1 MRITA
6 INLRNLICIIWVLL
20 LGSTNSLYAALNI
33 EIYGGGAR
41 KIPIALVPFAAET
54 QFPERVSAVVAAD
67 LERSGLFKLVD
78 TFGASP
84 HEIDQVN
91 YMDWQSRN
99 AAALVIGSIAAQ
111 PDGRLD
117 VRFRLLDVSK
127 RIQLAGF
134 SSVVTSDQL
143 RALSHRIADVIY
155 ETLIGEPGF
164 FSSRIAFVRKQGN
177 QYALQVADY
186 DGYNARSLIEYSE
199 PIISPT
205 WSPDGG
211 KIAYVSF
218 EKKKP
223 VVYVQTLAT
232 RERKAVANFK
242 GSNSAPAWSPDG
254 SKLAVVLSQ
263 QGGSQIYLINTDGS
277 GLQRLSQSSS
287 IDTEPVFSPDGRWIL
302 FTSDRGGSPQIYRMP
317 ASGENT
323 GRAERLTFEGDYNVS
338 PSISPDGKLLVFISR
353 NAGGF
358 NVALQ
363 DIATRQVQLLTNSR
377 FDESPSFSPNNR
389 VILYASEINRRGIL
403 SLVSV
408 DGQVK
413 QRLSPDMGDIREPAW
428 GPLPGK

>member
-1 MRITA
+1 MY
-6 INLRNLICIIWVLL
+6 LRNLVCIIWVLL
-20 LGSTNSLYAALNI
+20 LGSTTSLYAALNI
-33 EIYGGGAR
+33 EIYGGGAS

-54 QFPERVSAVVAAD
+54 QFSERISAIVAAD
-67 LERSGLFKLVD
+67 LERSGLFKMVD

-91 YMDWQSRN
+91 YMDWQNRN

-134 SSVVTSDQL
+134 SSIVTSDQL

-155 ETLIGEPGF
+155 ETLIEEPGF

-287 IDTEPVFSPDGRWIL
+287 IDTEPTFSPDGRWII

-317 ASGENT
+317 TSGENA

-338 PSISPDGKLLVFISR
+338 PSISPDGKLLVYISR
-353 NAGGF
+353 NAGKF

-363 DIATRQVQLLTNSR
+363 DIATRQVQLLTDSR

-428 GPLPGK
+428 GPLPGKR

>member
-1 MRITA
+1 MR
-6 INLRNLICIIWVLL
+6 LRNLICILLVLL
-20 LGSTNSLYAALNI
+20 VSTTTGLHAALNI
-33 EIYGGGAR
+33 EIYGGGAS

-78 TFGASP
+78 TFGTAP

-91 YMDWQSRN
+91 YTDWQNRN
-99 AAALVIGSIAAQ
+99 AAALVIGSISAQ

-117 VRFRLLDVSK
+117 VRFRLLDVAK

-134 SSVVTSDQL
+134 SSIVTTDQL

-155 ETLIGEPGF
+155 EALTGEPGF

-177 QYALQVADY
+177 QYALQVSDY
-186 DGYNARSLIEYSE
+186 DGFNARSLIEYSE
-199 PIISPT
+199 PIISPS
-205 WSPDGG
+205 WSPDGS

-223 VVYVQTLAT
+223 IVYVQTLAT
-232 RERKAVANFK
+232 RERHAVANFK

-254 SKLAVVLSQ
+254 NKLAVVLSQ
-263 QGGSQIYLINTDGS
+263 QGGSQIYLINADGS

-287 IDTEPVFSPDGRWIL
+287 IDTEPTFSPDGRWII

-317 ASGENT
+317 ASGENA

-338 PSISPDGKLLVFISR
+338 PRVSPDGKMLTYIR
-353 NAGGF
+353 RHAGGF
-358 NVALQ
+358 NVTVQ
-363 DIATRQVQLLTNSR
+363 DMATRQVQILSDSR

-389 VILYASEINRRGIL
+389 MILYASEINRRGIL

-408 DGQVK
+408 DGQMK
-413 QRLSPDMGDIREPAW
+413 QRLSPDMGDIREPKW
-428 GPLPGK
+428 GPLPRKR